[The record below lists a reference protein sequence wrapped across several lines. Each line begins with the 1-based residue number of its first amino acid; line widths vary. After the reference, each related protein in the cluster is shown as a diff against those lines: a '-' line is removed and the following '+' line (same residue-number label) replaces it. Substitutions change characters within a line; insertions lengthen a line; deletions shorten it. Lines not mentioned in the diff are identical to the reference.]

1 MRSTA
6 SSPKRTSTTSYPRGI
21 MVQGKPVHISLH
33 GVLLDVLGVGVL
45 ILGKSGIGKT
55 ECALDLVMHGHRLVA
70 DDLIQIEQGPDSSL
84 SGFSHEQGR
93 HHMEIRGLGII
104 DIEKLFGI
112 SATSEK
118 KPIDLVIELVGPDE
132 SIIDRVGLETET
144 YTIMGQEIPRKR
156 IPVRPGRN
164 LTAIVEVAA
173 RDYLLKKRGYHAAR
187 EFERKLLKSLKK
199 RG

>member
-1 MRSTA
+1 M
-6 SSPKRTSTTSYPRGI
+6 
-21 MVQGKPVHISLH
+21 QGKPLCISLH

-55 ECALDLVMHGHRLVA
+55 ECALDLVMRGHRLVA
-70 DDLIQIEQGPDSSL
+70 DDLIQIEKGPDGAL

-118 KPIDLVIELVGPDE
+118 KQIELVIELVGPDE
-132 SIIDRVGLETET
+132 SIIDRMGLETET
-144 YTIMGQEIPRKR
+144 YTIMEQEITRKR

-164 LTAIVEVAA
+164 LSAIVEVAA
-173 RDYLLKKRGYHAAR
+173 RDHLLKKRGYHVAR
-187 EFERKLLKSLKK
+187 EFEQNLLKSIKK
-199 RG
+199 RR

>member
-1 MRSTA
+1 
-6 SSPKRTSTTSYPRGI
+6 
-21 MVQGKPVHISLH
+21 
-33 GVLLDVLGVGVL
+33 
-45 ILGKSGIGKT
+45 
-55 ECALDLVMHGHRLVA
+55 
-70 DDLIQIEQGPDSSL
+70 
-84 SGFSHEQGR
+84 
-93 HHMEIRGLGII
+93 MEIRGLGII
-104 DIEKLFGI
+104 NIEKPFGI

-118 KPIDLVIELVGPDE
+118 KQIDLVIELVGPEE

-144 YTIMGQEIPRKR
+144 YTIMGQELPRKR

>member
-1 MRSTA
+1 MCSGRVDPTFILKA
-6 SSPKRTSTTSYPRGI
+6 FEKGAD
-21 MVQGKPVHISLH
+21 
-33 GVLLDVLGVGVL
+33 GV
-45 ILGKSGIGKT
+45 
-55 ECALDLVMHGHRLVA
+55 
-70 DDLIQIEQGPDSSL
+70 L

-118 KPIDLVIELVGPDE
+118 KQINLVIELMGPEE
-132 SIIDRVGLETET
+132 SITDRLGLETET
-144 YTIMGQEIPRKR
+144 YTIMEQEIPRKSV
-156 IPVRPGRN
+156 PVRPGRN

-187 EFERKLLKSLKK
+187 EFERKLIKNLKK

>member
-1 MRSTA
+1 MA
-6 SSPKRTSTTSYPRGI
+6 
-21 MVQGKPVHISLH
+21 QGKHLRISLH
-33 GVLLDVLGVGVL
+33 GVLVDVLGVGVL
-45 ILGKSGIGKT
+45 IMGKSGVGKT

-70 DDLIQIEQGPDSSL
+70 DDLIQIEKDSEGAL
-84 SGFSHEQGR
+84 YGFSHELGR

-118 KPIDLVIELVGPDE
+118 KQIELVIELVDTE
-132 SIIDRVGLETET
+132 ECINDRVGLEEET
-144 YTIMGQEIPRKR
+144 YTIMEVEIPRKR

-187 EFERKLLKSLKK
+187 EFERELLKNLKK

>member
-1 MRSTA
+1 MA
-6 SSPKRTSTTSYPRGI
+6 
-21 MVQGKPVHISLH
+21 QGKPLRISLH
-33 GVLLDVLGVGVL
+33 GVLLDVLGVGVI
-45 ILGKSGIGKT
+45 ILGKSGVGKT
-55 ECALDLVMHGHRLVA
+55 ECALDLIMRGHRLVA
-70 DDLIQIEQGPDSSL
+70 DDLIQIEKAHDGVL
-84 SGFSHEQGR
+84 YGFSHELGR

-118 KPIDLVIELVGPDE
+118 KQIELVIELVGPE
-132 SIIDRVGLETET
+132 ECITDRVGLETET
-144 YTIMGQEIPRKR
+144 YTIMEQEIPRKS

-187 EFERKLLKSLKK
+187 EFERKLLKNLKK
-199 RG
+199 KG